1 MNGLA
6 PLFSY
11 GPPGPAQPQPVLRKR
26 ALARRTLWWSG
37 LTPSSP
43 AQPETSGAEFVGLVR
58 AIARAQD
65 RAAFVELYEHFAP
78 RVKSYLLRL
87 GAGAVLAEDLAQEA
101 LLSVWA
107 KAAYFDPDKASVST
121 WIFAIA
127 RNLHIDARRRAR
139 APARVAAELAILPDA
154 AAPEAADMVL
164 FAAQQQERLRAALIH
179 LPADQAEVVRLSFFQ
194 DKPHAEIERELGI
207 PLGTVKSRLRLAI
220 ARLRSLLDTPK

>member
-6 PLFSY
+6 PLLSY
-11 GPPGPAQPQPVLRKR
+11 SPPGIVAPRPVLRKL
-26 ALARRTLWWSG
+26 ALAREALRWSG
-37 LTPSSP
+37 LSPSSP
-43 AQPETSGAEFVGLVR
+43 AQPERPGAEFAGFIR
-58 AIARAQD
+58 AIATVQD
-65 RAAFVELYEHFAP
+65 RAAFVALYGHFAP

-87 GAGAVLAEDLAQEA
+87 GAGTVLAEDLAQEA

-121 WIFAIA
+121 WIFTIA

-139 APARVAAELAILPDA
+139 APARAAAELANLPDA
-154 AAPEAADMVL
+154 AVPEAADMVL
-164 FAAQQQERLRAALIH
+164 FAAQQQERLRAALVH
-179 LPADQAEVVRLSFFQ
+179 LPANQAEVVRLSFFQ

-220 ARLRSLLDTPK
+220 AQLRSLLDAPK

>member
-1 MNGLA
+1 MNGIA
-6 PLFSY
+6 PQLSY
-11 GPPGPAQPQPVLRKR
+11 SPPGRALPRAVLRR
-26 ALARRTLWWSG
+26 LALAQRTLRWGG

-43 AQPETSGAEFVGLVR
+43 AQPETSGTEFARLVL
-58 AIARAQD
+58 AIASAQD
-65 RAAFVELYEHFAP
+65 RAAFVALYDHFAP
-78 RVKSYLLRL
+78 RLKSYLLRL
-87 GAGAVLAEDLAQEA
+87 GAGSVLAEDLAQEA

-107 KAAYFDPDKASVST
+107 KAAYFDPSKASVST
-121 WIFAIA
+121 WMFTIA

-139 APARVAAELAILPDA
+139 GPARVAAELVNLPDET
-154 AAPEAADMVL
+154 APEAADMLL
-164 FAAQQQERLRAALIH
+164 FAAQQQERLRAALVH